1 MDRFARN
8 YLIGLLTVAAMG
20 LAWYWLSQDSRVTEI
35 NERLARDSQLA
46 GYPFL
51 FRVSRL
57 ENGVA
62 TMYSPR
68 SAQVPAMQFLR
79 TAYPELSATAVDH
92 PDMMA
97 AQDTLAK
104 TQSRAAELVQ
114 GQPDVNS
121 IRWVIDERWFN
132 EHGVFLNLDN

>member
-8 YLIGLLTVAAMG
+8 YLIGLLTVIT
-20 LAWYWLSQDSRVTEI
+20 LSVAWYWLSQDSRVTEV

-46 GYPFL
+46 EFPFP
-51 FRVSRL
+51 FRVIGL
-57 ENGVA
+57 ENGIA
-62 TMYSPR
+62 TMNSPR
-68 SAQVPAMQFLR
+68 SAQVPAMRFLR
-79 TAYPELSATAVDH
+79 TAYPELGATAVDH

-104 TQSRAAELVQ
+104 AQSRAMELVE
-114 GQPDVNS
+114 GLPDVSS